1 MVVML
6 AISSAMIFI
15 NHPLSFTLCLLLQTV
30 LMCGMLTTL
39 SPWVSLV
46 LFLIFLGG
54 ILVMFLYVASLSANE
69 SFVMDSSIL
78 LTVAVTVIT
87 TLVLW
92 SEISVTNPSSKSLHQ
107 NMDSV
112 LHWTGS
118 PLFLSLTIYLFL
130 ALLLIVEFLNVNK
143 KPLRSLL

>member
-130 ALLLIVEFLNVNK
+130 ALLLIVEFLNINK